1 MKKNQAARVNG
12 PAENAAEMAALE
24 ALAGCGAAE
33 PATEPRAIAFTWAV
47 ALVAMAMLG
56 GCGQKTQAP
65 EPPDDNRVKTPCG
78 MEMVEI
84 PAGQFIMGANDGP
97 IDVKPA
103 HQVKVDGFLMD
114 QTLVTQDVYQ
124 KIMGTNPARRKN
136 PGNPVEQA
144 TWTAAVKFCNAR
156 SIQEGLTPCYDLKS
170 WQCNFTAKGYRL
182 PTEAEWEYACRAG
195 TATKFFFGDSD
206 EDLKSYGWFQDN
218 SEAKPHVVA
227 RKKPNPWRLYDMTG
241 NLWEWCN
248 DYYGSKYY
256 KSSPGDNPRGPQ
268 EGEKRVLRGGAWSS
282 SPDNCASW
290 ARNCDESGATDICL
304 TMDSCGFRCVRN
316 Q

>member
-1 MKKNQAARVNG
+1 MTHRNL
-12 PAENAAEMAALE
+12 AALAVL
-24 ALAGCGAAE
+24 AL
-33 PATEPRAIAFTWAV
+33 
-47 ALVAMAMLG
+47 LS
-56 GCGQKTQAP
+56 GCGQKAPPPP
-65 EPPDDNRVKTPCG
+65 EPTDDSLVKTSCG
-78 MEMVEI
+78 LAMVRI

-114 QTLVTQDVYQ
+114 QTLVTQDIYQ
-124 KIMGTNPARRKN
+124 KITGSNPSRRKN
-136 PGNPVEQA
+136 PSNPVEQA

-156 SIQEGLTPCYDLKS
+156 SLQEGLTPCYDVKTG
-170 WQCNFTAKGYRL
+170 QCNFAATGYRL
-182 PTEAEWEYACRAG
+182 PTEAECEYACRAG
-195 TATKFFFGDSD
+195 STTKFFFGDRD
-206 EDLKSYGWFQDN
+206 EELKTYGWFHDN

-256 KSSPGDNPRGPQ
+256 RSSPGDNPLGPP

-282 SPDNCASW
+282 SPDDCASW
-290 ARNCDESGATDICL
+290 ARNCDESGATDVCL
-304 TMDSCGFRCVRN
+304 TMDSYGFRCVRKN
-316 Q
+316 